1 MNKFKNWLITK
12 LLQADELVAVPKSWQ
27 KEYVK
32 LAGDKVKN
40 SSAILT
46 VIKEYNDL
54 FLDPSNHPP
63 MRKIVDMTKD
73 AGLEYKTTMTKEELV
88 EQLHKEFSMYYENK

>member
-12 LLQADELVAVPKSWQ
+12 LLQADDLVAVPKNWQ

-54 FLDPSNHPP
+54 LLDYYNECP

-73 AGLEYKTTMTKEELV
+73 AGLEYKTTMTKEDLV
-88 EQLHKEFSMYYENK
+88 GQLHKEFSMYYENK